1 MERRISVVGLGG
13 SMAPTSSTVA
23 ALKLALAG
31 AEGAGAETRLFEISA
46 LDLPMFVPGAEA
58 PDSARRLTDAVHEA
72 DALLW
77 SSPVYHGT
85 ISGSFK
91 NALDWLELLSDRDP
105 PYLANKLVGL
115 IGTAPACHQHPG
127 GRRQHPGRVDR
138 AVAGAQPSGRP
149 GLRRAPACPGTGDR
163 SRCSAAQGGGALRL
177 RPAEGVRRHP

>member
-31 AEGAGAETRLFEISA
+31 AEEAGAETRLFEISV

-58 PDSARRLTDAVHEA
+58 PDLARRLTEAVYEA
-72 DALLW
+72 DGLLW

-91 NALDWLELLSDRDP
+91 NALDWLELLLKEQSIVFSACYATTDGRHDFE
-105 PYLANKLVGL
+105 LAIELM
-115 IGTAPACHQHPG
+115 AS
-127 GRRQHPGRVDR
+127 GRVELKQMVTHQFPLADIQKGFET
-138 AVAGAQPSGRP
+138 AYQKS
-149 GLRRAPACPGTGDR
+149 TG
-163 SRCSAAQGGGALRL
+163 SIKVQIHS
-177 RPAEGVRRHP
+177 

>member
-1 MERRISVVGLGG
+1 MEHRISVVGLGG

-31 AEGAGAETRLFEISA
+31 AEEAGAETRLFEISA
-46 LDLPMFVPGAEA
+46 LGLPMFVPGAEA
-58 PDSARRLTDAVHEA
+58 PDPARRLSDAVHEA
-72 DALLW
+72 NGLLW

-115 IGTAPACHQHPG
+115 IGTAPGLQGLLAINTLEAVVSTLG
-127 GRRQHPGRVDR
+127 GWPVPLLVPNPRVGHGFDEHLRALGQEIVRGARQFKEEGRSDYDQR
-138 AVAGAQPSGRP
+138 KA
-149 GLRRAPACPGTGDR
+149 
-163 SRCSAAQGGGALRL
+163 
-177 RPAEGVRRHP
+177 